1 MLEQIEKAFIEL
13 DEKMLERQTAWAMER
28 YDAFKAFPAFNSEA
42 ANRLDLFHAKDYCES
57 IYNVAGGKGWYH
69 QMYGSNK
76 AMLAEYVAKNISS
89 IIAKR
94 NARIVNAL
102 NNKGITTIP
111 EFTLV
116 HHSNGS
122 EGFFNVAGHRVTIET
137 ILAGGYNIQCLHQRT
152 LINVE
157 NEKMKEAA

>member
-28 YDAFKAFPAFNSEA
+28 YDVLRSHKGEYAEGI
-42 ANRLDLFHAKDYCES
+42 R
-57 IYNVAGGKGWYH
+57 IAGGKGWYR

-152 LINVE
+152 LIKVE

>member
-1 MLEQIEKAFIEL
+1 MLEQINKAFIEL

-28 YDAFKAFPAFNSEA
+28 YDALRDYQSK
-42 ANRLDLFHAKDYCES
+42 LDNKTKNYALGSYEIEYAEKCIIS
-57 IYNVAGGKGWYH
+57 GGKGWYN

-76 AMLAEYVAKNISS
+76 TILAEYVVKNISA
-89 IIAKR
+89 IISKR

-102 NNKGITTIP
+102 EKKGITTIP

-116 HHSNGS
+116 HHSDGS

-152 LINVE
+152 LIKVT
-157 NEKMKEAA
+157 

>member
-1 MLEQIEKAFIEL
+1 MLEQINKAFIEL
-13 DEKMLERQTAWAMER
+13 DEKMLERQTAWAMDR
-28 YDAFKAFPAFNSEA
+28 FDALRDYQSK
-42 ANRLDLFHAKDYCES
+42 LDNKENNYALGSYELEYAEKCR
-57 IYNVAGGKGWYH
+57 IAGGHAWYN

-76 AMLAEYVAKNISS
+76 TMLAEYVVKNISAT
-89 IIAKR
+89 IKKR

-102 NNKGITTIP
+102 EKKGITTIP

-116 HHSNGS
+116 HHSDGS

-152 LINVE
+152 LIKVT
-157 NEKMKEAA
+157 

>member
-13 DEKMLERQTAWAMER
+13 DGKMLERQTAWAMER
-28 YDAFKAFPAFNSEA
+28 YDALR
-42 ANRLDLFHAKDYCES
+42 ANKGDYAES
-57 IYNVAGGKGWYH
+57 VRIAGGKGWYN

-116 HHSNGS
+116 HHSDGS
-122 EGFFNVAGHRVTIET
+122 EGFFNVAGHRVIIET

-152 LINVE
+152 LIKVTKGE
-157 NEKMKEAA
+157 Y

>member
-1 MLEQIEKAFIEL
+1 MLEQINKAFIEL
-13 DEKMLERQTAWAMER
+13 DEKMLERQTAWAMDR
-28 YDAFKAFPAFNSEA
+28 FDALKAHMMVKLTRMSGEY
-42 ANRLDLFHAKDYCES
+42 AKRTE
-57 IYNVAGGKGWYH
+57 IAGGKGWYH

-76 AMLAEYVAKNISS
+76 TMLAEYVVKNVSAIIS
-89 IIAKR
+89 KR

-116 HHSNGS
+116 HHSDGF

-152 LINVE
+152 LIKVT
-157 NEKMKEAA
+157 

>member
-13 DEKMLERQTAWAMER
+13 DGKMLERQTAWAMER
-28 YDAFKAFPAFNSEA
+28 YDALRAHSGKWNYAE
-42 ANRLDLFHAKDYCES
+42 RCE
-57 IYNVAGGKGWYH
+57 IAGGKGWYN
-69 QMYGSNK
+69 QMSGSNK
-76 AMLAEYVAKNISS
+76 AMLTEYVAKNISA

-102 NNKGITTIP
+102 EKKDITTIP

-116 HHSNGS
+116 HHSDGS
-122 EGFFNVAGHRVTIET
+122 EGFFNVGGHAVIIET

-152 LINVE
+152 LIKVTKGE
-157 NEKMKEAA
+157 IK

>member
-1 MLEQIEKAFIEL
+1 VLEQIEKAFIEL
-13 DEKMLERQTAWAMER
+13 DGKMLERQTAWAMER
-28 YDAFKAFPAFNSEA
+28 YDALR
-42 ANRLDLFHAKDYCES
+42 ANKGDYAES
-57 IYNVAGGKGWYH
+57 VRIAGGKGWYN

-152 LINVE
+152 LIKVE
-157 NEKMKEAA
+157 KGEIK

>member
-1 MLEQIEKAFIEL
+1 MLEQINKAFIEL

-28 YDAFKAFPAFNSEA
+28 YDALKAHMIKLTRTSFENGEY
-42 ANRLDLFHAKDYCES
+42 AKITE
-57 IYNVAGGKGWYH
+57 IAGGKGWYH

-76 AMLAEYVAKNISS
+76 TMLAEYVVKNVSAIIS
-89 IIAKR
+89 KR

-116 HHSNGS
+116 HHSDGS

-152 LINVE
+152 LIKVT
-157 NEKMKEAA
+157 